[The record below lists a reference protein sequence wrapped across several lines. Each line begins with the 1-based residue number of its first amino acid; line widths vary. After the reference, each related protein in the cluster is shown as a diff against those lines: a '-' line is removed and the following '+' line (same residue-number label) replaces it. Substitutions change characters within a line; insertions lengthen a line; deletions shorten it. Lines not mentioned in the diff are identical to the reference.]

1 MNWQE
6 LEMPAHHR
14 LVINRFVAVCQAD
27 ERVVAATLYGSYARG
42 AADAH
47 SDLDLGLITTDE
59 AYQDFCASREAFIRR
74 LGEPLFLEDFGSTVA
89 VFFILSNGAECEL
102 SLGRESQFN
111 HEHSGP
117 YQVLVDK
124 KNILAG
130 AGFPRTLPAQAEQVE
145 MLRSQVYW
153 FWHDLSHF
161 ITALGRGQLW
171 WAAGQLE
178 VLRRICVNLARL
190 HHNFSDPDVGEDPYF
205 KVEQALPVGQLSPL
219 QATFCPQESRA
230 MLQAAL
236 VLLQFFQELAPLL
249 ARTHGITYP
258 AALDQMMAD
267 RLKQLKESL
276 DG

>member
-6 LEMPAHHR
+6 LEIPVHHR
-14 LVINRFVAVCQAD
+14 LVISRFVAACQAD
-27 ERVVAATLYGSYARG
+27 ERIVAATLYGSYARG

-59 AYQDFCASREAFIRR
+59 AYQDFCAGREAFIRL

-111 HEHSGP
+111 HDHGGP
-117 YQVLVDK
+117 YQVLLDK

-130 AGFPRTLPAQAEQVE
+130 AAFPRTLPAQAEQIE
-145 MLRSQVYW
+145 TLRTLVYV

-171 WAAGQLE
+171 WASGQLE

-190 HHNFSDPDVGEDPYF
+190 RHDFSDPDVGEDPYF
-205 KVEQALPVGQLSPL
+205 KVEQALPVEQLSPL
-219 QATFCPQESRA
+219 QTTFCAQEPMA
-230 MLQAAL
+230 MLQAAEVML
-236 VLLQFFQELAPLL
+236 RFFQELAPPL
-249 ARTHGITYP
+249 AQTHGIVYP
-258 AALDQMMAD
+258 TELDQMMSH
-267 RLKQLKESL
+267 RLKQLMENR
-276 DG
+276 